1 MLLYRKY
8 VKLGNQSLQYLPT
21 MSKTFFWVKYLNSL
35 RRIRDPEWK
44 KLGSG
49 IRDKHRGSATL
60 GSGMRNGAIVIKIF
74 CLLERG
80 WKEDLEMHE
89 LELRRLQ
96 EDSNKRF
103 GELKRAYEQAERRTP
118 LLSVR

>member
-1 MLLYRKY
+1 MYYDKYILFTTMILLPLLVQRCNGITAGLCYLEVSLNCSRNSSFIYIKKY
-8 VKLGNQSLQYLPT
+8 
-21 MSKTFFWVKYLNSL
+21 W
-35 RRIRDPEWK
+35 
-44 KLGSG
+44 
-49 IRDKHRGSATL
+49 
-60 GSGMRNGAIVIKIF
+60 
-74 CLLERG
+74 LLERG

-103 GELKRAYEQAERRTP
+103 GELKRAYEQAERRAP

>member
-1 MLLYRKY
+1 MYNVVVPPSDK
-8 VKLGNQSLQYLPT
+8 KK
-21 MSKTFFWVKYLNSL
+21 SKPKRVANIYKKKFW
-35 RRIRDPEWK
+35 
-44 KLGSG
+44 
-49 IRDKHRGSATL
+49 
-60 GSGMRNGAIVIKIF
+60 
-74 CLLERG
+74 LLERG

-103 GELKRAYEQAERRTP
+103 GELKRAYEQAERRAP